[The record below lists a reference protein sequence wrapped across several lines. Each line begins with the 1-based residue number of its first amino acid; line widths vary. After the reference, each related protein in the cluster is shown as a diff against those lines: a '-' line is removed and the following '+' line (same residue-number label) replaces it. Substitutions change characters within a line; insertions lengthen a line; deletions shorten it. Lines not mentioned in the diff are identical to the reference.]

1 MTVLTRERDVVT
13 GGRPSVRTQSWIEA
27 ATRAHAIL
35 TQSLPD
41 ELLNQ
46 VSTGDAG
53 PQTPFKVALLV
64 G

>member
-1 MTVLTRERDVVT
+1 MTVLTRERDMAT
-13 GGRPSVRTQSWIEA
+13 GGRPSVQTQSWFEA

-41 ELLNQ
+41 ELLEQ
-46 VSTGDAG
+46 VSTGDAA
-53 PQTPFKVALLV
+53 PHTPFKVALLV